1 MEDRDGEFHMETD
14 EARGASTE
22 GVVRWVLAIGLL
34 LAIIGMS
41 LAWVIPA
48 INRDGKT
55 KHVSVSGQINAQ
67 KSDASGPEGGVV
79 PDKASELPNA
89 TSTNGTEGGVPTVD
103 SK

>member
-41 LAWVIPA
+41 LAWILPA
-48 INRDGKT
+48 VNRDGKT
-55 KHVSVSGQINAQ
+55 KHVSVSGQINAA
-67 KSDASGPEGGVV
+67 KSDGSDTDSIVDTSAST
-79 PDKASELPNA
+79 LPNA

-103 SK
+103 SQ

>member
-22 GVVRWVLAIGLL
+22 GVVRWVLGIGLL
-34 LAIIGMS
+34 LAIIGMT

-48 INRDGKT
+48 INKDNKT

-67 KSDASGPEGGVV
+67 RSEGSAGDGVV
-79 PDKASELPNA
+79 PDSAAKLDAPNR
-89 TSTNGTEGGVPTVD
+89 NGDEGGVPTVANTAQ
-103 SK
+103 